1 MNFFNRI
8 KLCNVLSS
16 SFPPLPPLLLKK
28 RLLQLKL
35 YFYSLGCIY
44 CTYHSYIPM
53 ENKIESRT
61 GIEEETGSYLQLSFS
76 RAPKKNQEALAQLG
90 KRWVQWLNKHGVSSK
105 IYYLNS
111 SSTTTSEE
119 VLPEGVESIAKI
131 LSVSDDEMLGVSLQ
145 FYRDQAHAYEVFA
158 KMMQDETCGAIGK
171 EFDSLVTQGKGMIT
185 DGFSRLRV

>member
-1 MNFFNRI
+1 
-8 KLCNVLSS
+8 
-16 SFPPLPPLLLKK
+16 
-28 RLLQLKL
+28 
-35 YFYSLGCIY
+35 
-44 CTYHSYIPM
+44 M
-53 ENKIESRT
+53 ENKIESAM
-61 GIEEETGSYLQLSFS
+61 GIEETGTYMQLSFS

-111 SSTTTSEE
+111 STTTSEE
-119 VLPEGVESIAKI
+119 VPEGVESIAKI

-145 FYRDQAHAYEVFA
+145 FYRDQAHADQVYS

-171 EFDSLVTQGKGMIT
+171 EFDGLVTQGKGMIT